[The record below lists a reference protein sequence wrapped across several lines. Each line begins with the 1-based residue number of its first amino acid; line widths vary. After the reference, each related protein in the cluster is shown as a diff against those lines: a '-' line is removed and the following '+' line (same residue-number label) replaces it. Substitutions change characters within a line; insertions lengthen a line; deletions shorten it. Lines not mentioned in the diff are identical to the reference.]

1 MKKRI
6 AGFGELL
13 LRLSPQGHEDLI
25 VQSDALEMSFAG
37 AEFNILAD
45 LSHWG
50 HPTQFIS
57 ALPENPLGSKD
68 LT

>member
-37 AEFNILAD
+37 AEF
-45 LSHWG
+45 LSLIH
-50 HPTQFIS
+50 I
-57 ALPENPLGSKD
+57 
-68 LT
+68 